1 MNRKKSPSTIN
12 AAMHHCDDACA
23 VAINAAMQ
31 SLAKMPQIKKD
42 SFKKKSLHGGK
53 AGLTSGR
60 GAFSINQSRNSFHSC
75 SALCVGSILGCRLAF
90 KALIFKDNVI
100 RAL

>member
-31 SLAKMPQIKKD
+31 SLAKVPQIKKD
-42 SFKKKSLHGGK
+42 SFKKK
-53 AGLTSGR
+53 
-60 GAFSINQSRNSFHSC
+60 AFVEERP
-75 SALCVGSILGCRLAF
+75 
-90 KALIFKDNVI
+90 D
-100 RAL
+100 